1 MWARLNGLILHNS
14 FTTYCDQQYIE
25 TEILRNVPQ
34 RFLGGIS
41 ISHKAV
47 MFATLEP
54 TIRQSC
60 IRVLSIPNS
69 TQQKISRHKGSG
81 IELPY
86 DLRPSFFIF
95 IILFAGCSP
104 VAGDYPRV
112 VIMVEKYPDDS
123 PWDFHSRSSRQAE
136 ISKKTWEEY
145 ILYKDLSF

>member
-1 MWARLNGLILHNS
+1 
-14 FTTYCDQQYIE
+14 
-25 TEILRNVPQ
+25 
-34 RFLGGIS
+34 
-41 ISHKAV
+41 

-60 IRVLSIPNS
+60 IRVLRIPNS
-69 TQQKISRHKGSG
+69 TLQKRSRHKSTG
-81 IELPY
+81 IKLPY

-112 VIMVEKYPDDS
+112 VIMVEKYPEDS

-136 ISKKTWEEY
+136 VSKKTWEEY
-145 ILYKDLSF
+145 ILYKGNYFSVIFVEFLPLLIDN